1 MQSLAFCRRCSVPL
15 RKATAHHAW
24 WLPLTSLRMC
34 STTSAAT
41 GHASAHDRPHR
52 ATGYDQFR
60 QQQQQYHRHSFYEK
74 GSAAPRGG
82 KDGSEQASRS
92 GHEQADGS
100 TSDDASGGS
109 SSSFS
114 STSKRVK
121 DERVYGNGS
130 ATAQQRR
137 QVRQQW
143 EKSFFGRMHFDE
155 GMHSRFAEALAS
167 EEEEAFRQSIEGQ
180 THAELFPRWP
190 EDEEAP
196 LAEFKR
202 LRPSL
207 QLRYIVNRLS
217 MGERRIR
224 YAVDYGSLSMMYQ
237 LNLGELMVNEAE
249 KLLLELDWMNE
260 DVAAQIDE
268 VKTLASKV
276 KYDFDL
282 D

>member
-1 MQSLAFCRRCSVPL
+1 MKGIVLRWRCTSLPHTSASCSSRLFITPL
-15 RKATAHHAW
+15 RLSSTA
-24 WLPLTSLRMC
+24 
-34 STTSAAT
+34 AA
-41 GHASAHDRPHR
+41 GPSGAHDARRH
-52 ATGYDQFR
+52 ANGYEQFR
-60 QQQQQYHRHSFYEK
+60 SQQQQYHRHSFYEK
-74 GSAAPRGG
+74 GSAAPGG
-82 KDGSEQASRS
+82 DAEGQHGGREQ
-92 GHEQADGS
+92 QQQQQQ
-100 TSDDASGGS
+100 S
-109 SSSFS
+109 SSSGSFS
-114 STSKRVK
+114 STSERVK
-121 DERVYGNGS
+121 DERVYGHGS

-143 EKSFFGRMHFDE
+143 EKSFFGRLHFDDD
-155 GMHSRFAEALAS
+155 MHSRFAQALAS
-167 EEEEAFRQSIEGQ
+167 EEEEAYRHSIEGY

-217 MGERRIR
+217 AGERRVR

-237 LNLGELMVNEAE
+237 LNLGELMVSEAE
-249 KLLLELDWMNE
+249 KLLLELGWMND
-260 DVAAQIDE
+260 DVASQIEE
-268 VKTLASKV
+268 VKTLAAKI